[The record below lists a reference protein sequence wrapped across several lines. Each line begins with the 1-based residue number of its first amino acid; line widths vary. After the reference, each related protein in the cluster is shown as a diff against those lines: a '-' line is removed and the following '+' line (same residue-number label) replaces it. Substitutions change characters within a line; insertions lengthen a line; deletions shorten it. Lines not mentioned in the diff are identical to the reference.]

1 MKRILENALKD
12 LLTSFLGALAGAPE
26 IIEGATTKDYPKL
39 IEGIAILVLGL
50 VVNSKKDN

>member
-12 LLTSFLGALAGAPE
+12 LLTSFLGALAGVPE

-39 IEGIAILVLGL
+39 VEGIAILILGL
-50 VVNSKKDN
+50 VVNHKKEQ